1 VNIIEASTKAA
12 VERVNNPDF
21 MAVSFQGFKK
31 TNLKRWLYIDYRLH
45 RKHAQHVDKFRG
57 KRGRSYFA
65 GGGHQQS
72 PAGSFCLL

>member
-31 TNLKRWLYIDYRLH
+31 TNLKRWLYIDYRFN
-45 RKHAQHVDKFRG
+45 RKHAQHVDKFR
-57 KRGRSYFA
+57 RNGRLPISIAVEFV
-65 GGGHQQS
+65 G
-72 PAGSFCLL
+72 